1 MNLREQSKTFTSSK
15 RTVVDHQLRQA
26 QTLEMIH
33 ALKTQGAVARIT
45 LSSILQLLRV
55 LTVYSLHLLE
65 VTRQLLHR
73 TG

>member
-15 RTVVDHQLRQA
+15 RTAVDHQLRQA
-26 QTLEMIH
+26 QTLETIH

-45 LSSILQLLRV
+45 LSSIRV
-55 LTVYSLHLLE
+55 LTVYSLRLLE
-65 VTRQLLHR
+65 VTRQLLHQ